1 MLLAVGNG
9 FAAAEPLR
17 DARGQAAP
25 QKYKPLLRPEDKPA
39 IWLNKSTM
47 DRFKPELR
55 KFYYDPT
62 RYKSYLE
69 QLGVSYPPPM
79 PPAAEIKN

>member
-1 MLLAVGNG
+1 MSTS
-9 FAAAEPLR
+9 R
-17 DARGQAAP
+17 TSSRRR
-25 QKYKPLLRPEDKPA
+25 KRYKPLLRPEDKPA
-39 IWLNKSTM
+39 IWLNKDTM

-69 QLGVSYPPPM
+69 QLACQYPPPM
-79 PPAAEIKN
+79 PPAPAGRGATPQ